1 MTSTAAECDAGC
13 RAHSSCDLK
22 LMPGALPASLGHC
35 EHLKLLSGLRMA
47 GGFAR
52 TFAQRGW
59 DAVGIRIAETNM
71 TAMEAETTARL
82 ATFNPGTTS
91 SVDQSCKAGS

>member
-13 RAHSSCDLK
+13 RAHSSSDLK
-22 LMPGALPASLGHC
+22 LMPGTLPASLGHR

-52 TFAQRGW
+52 TFA
-59 DAVGIRIAETNM
+59 
-71 TAMEAETTARL
+71 
-82 ATFNPGTTS
+82 
-91 SVDQSCKAGS
+91 